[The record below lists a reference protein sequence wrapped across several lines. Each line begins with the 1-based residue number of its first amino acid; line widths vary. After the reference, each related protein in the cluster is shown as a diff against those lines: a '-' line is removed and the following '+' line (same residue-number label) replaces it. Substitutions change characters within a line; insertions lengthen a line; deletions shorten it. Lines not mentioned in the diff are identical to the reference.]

1 MGMLDFLNIKMDFF
15 KKKDDVG
22 GGDSREDVNFQA
34 MGLSQPTFGPPPRD
48 VPPEMAMPS
57 ATQGYPPMQG
67 SPSVSRPIGGSD
79 FVGQENMKAKI
90 DLITTHIENL
100 KLQHDTINQRLDH
113 IEGMVKQLLDIA
125 KGRY

>member
-15 KKKDDVG
+15 KKKDAG
-22 GGDSREDVNFQA
+22 SPGSSGDDIDLKS

-48 VPPEMAMPS
+48 LPPEMAMPS
-57 ATQGYPPMQG
+57 ATQSYPPLSMQ
-67 SPSVSRPIGGSD
+67 PSSKPIGSAE
-79 FVGQENMKAKI
+79 FVTQENMKAKI
-90 DLITTHIENL
+90 DLIMTHIENL